1 MCVQVKTN
9 KGNNENE
16 TLWLSDE
23 ENAIGVE
30 ISSSWGERSKRIW
43 VQVEWVGKE
52 NQYQ

>member
-23 ENAIGVE
+23 ENTIGVE
-30 ISSSWGERSKRIW
+30 ISSSWVERSKGIW
-43 VQVEWVGKE
+43 TQVERVGKE
-52 NQYQ
+52 NQHQ